1 MHSGEV
7 DERFKSHAWKA
18 CEGSNPPRVRIP
30 PSPPE
35 IAKKTGPSGPFFSFA
50 SLQRHKWQQKMMQRN
65 SWDAFSPYTSRSFV
79 LFGLPL
85 EFPDE
90 VSLSHHHH

>member
-1 MHSGEV
+1 
-7 DERFKSHAWKA
+7 
-18 CEGSNPPRVRIP
+18 
-30 PSPPE
+30 
-35 IAKKTGPSGPFFSFA
+35 
-50 SLQRHKWQQKMMQRN
+50 MMQRN